1 MQVAFMIYWL
11 RRILNP
17 EIFQGKY
24 RKDHYFEGWYFKL
37 IDPSNDHAL
46 AVIPG
51 ISYTREGAGPHAF
64 IQILDARNHRV
75 DYVKY
80 PLSDF
85 HYSENTFEVWIGK
98 NHFSDSSIT
107 LDVGE
112 GQARISGTLS
122 FDKLV
127 KYPKTVRKPG
137 IMGPYTFIPRMECY
151 HGIVNIHHEISGSL
165 GISGQEIDFSGGYGY
180 IEKDWGTSFPEA
192 WIWMQSNHFLVGDV
206 SVMFSLA
213 KIPWL
218 GKFFWGFIAFVRIGD
233 RMYDF
238 ATYSKAR
245 ITALEYHGSR
255 LRVTMRDARYTLEL
269 DAVQAPGGILKAPK
283 NGMMA
288 RDILESIDAEVTVR
302 LASNQGQLIYE
313 GQGSHTGLEVVS
325 DIAAYFEEFP
335 IDVRK

>member
-1 MQVAFMIYWL
+1 MAYWL
-11 RRILNP
+11 QRIFNP

-37 IDPSNDHAL
+37 IDSSSDHAL

-51 ISYTREGAGPHAF
+51 VSFTHEGEGSHAF

-75 DYVKY
+75 DYVRFA
-80 PLSDF
+80 LSDF
-85 HYSENTFEVWIGK
+85 RYSEREFEVWIGK
-98 NHFSDSSIT
+98 NHFSDSSVS
-107 LDVGE
+107 LDIGE
-112 GQARISGTLS
+112 DQAHISGTLS

-165 GISGQEIDFSGGYGY
+165 MIGGQEVDFSGGYGY

-192 WIWMQSNHFLVGDV
+192 WIWMQSNHFDGDDV

-218 GKFFWGFIAFVRIGD
+218 GKFFWGFIAFVRIGS

-245 ITALEYHGSR
+245 ITALEYQGSR
-255 LRVTMRDARYTLEL
+255 LRVTMRDARHILEL
-269 DAVQAPGGILKAPK
+269 EALQAPGGVLKAPK
-283 NGMMA
+283 NGMME
-288 RDILESIDAEVTVR
+288 RDILESIDAEVAVR
-302 LASNQGQLIYE
+302 LTSDTGRLIYE
-313 GQGSHTGLEVVS
+313 GRGLHTGLEVVS

-335 IDVRK
+335 IDKRM